1 MSTTGWL
8 KPGVQFELS
17 CAATSA
23 AEYSGG
29 SWSAVKLI
37 QSADG
42 KVLVEM
48 RAAADPAESELNDG
62 ATSGGA
68 VVRERAPL
76 SRVRPLPPR
85 TPKEFRPQTG
95 QAVQVAFSGGWWAAI
110 IKAARK
116 KVRCND
122 QNPFC
127 HVQLSLDV
135 YSDARS
141 GIAGMHRGGE
151 RLFRGKSVSFGRR
164 GTLVPKQMIL
174 MIEL

>member
-127 HVQLSLDV
+127 HVQLSWMF
-135 YSDARS
+135 
-141 GIAGMHRGGE
+141 I
-151 RLFRGKSVSFGRR
+151 
-164 GTLVPKQMIL
+164 QMPGL
-174 MIEL
+174 A